1 MQPREDDGARD
12 VAPHP
17 QPEKLD
23 AATKSDVSSPK
34 EPPPLKGSVAPVASP
49 PPQCSPSA
57 VKSSLEA
64 LVKRCLEQV
73 PGVCGK
79 LKVKAAHDADD
90 VSVSLDVTSQDN
102 VEAFVKCATEGMQ
115 SVRWECAEP
124 GKDIALPLGECK
136 L

>member
-1 MQPREDDGARD
+1 M
-12 VAPHP
+12 
-17 QPEKLD
+17 
-23 AATKSDVSSPK
+23 
-34 EPPPLKGSVAPVASP
+34 
-49 PPQCSPSA
+49 
-57 VKSSLEA
+57 
-64 LVKRCLEQV
+64 
-73 PGVCGK
+73 
-79 LKVKAAHDADD
+79 KAAHDADD